1 MYVCSRG
8 HSDHSCN
15 SSTTTEVKP
24 NSSPDISP
32 PSGPVAL
39 LAMAAGRAS
48 NQPADGDVAVKT
60 EEDQATEGEDE
71 EEYKSIKVLFV
82 NQHDVYHEFIFCF
95 F

>member
-39 LAMAAGRAS
+39 LTMAAGRAG

-71 EEYKSIKVLFV
+71 EELEVKKFCLLISVLSI
-82 NQHDVYHEFIFCF
+82 
-95 F
+95 